1 MTSKSIWKLT
11 ALVAIVMTAGFV
23 IAATAFTP
31 SAQPFGY
38 VAQLEITNYKLTS
51 GNEIVFKSD
60 YQRENWI
67 GNVYA
72 YPVRMAGEIN
82 KEAEWWSGGVAE
94 WQWCCG
100 VARSGGV
107 AVWRK

>member
-31 SAQPFGY
+31 SAQPIGY

-51 GNEIVFKSD
+51 GSEIVFKSD
-60 YQRENWI
+60 YQRENWS

-72 YPVRMAGEIN
+72 YPVSTAGKSILRRN
-82 KEAEWWSGGVAE
+82 GGVA
-94 WQWCCG
+94 
-100 VARSGGV
+100 ARHHTWMHRITIPAESL
-107 AVWRK
+107 